1 MHAPPPWP
9 PPSPYGSQQW
19 GAPPPRRSGGAAIG
33 LVLAA
38 VGVLLVLVVGL
49 IGGVAFYTARKRAKK
64 AAPVAVWS
72 DRDSPIP
79 ISSDDPV
86 RGPRDALVTIVVFED
101 FQCPFCKR
109 VEDTLR
115 DVRAIY
121 GDDVRIAWKDNPLP
135 FHQDARPAAI
145 AARGV
150 FELGGNDAFWRWH
163 DRAYAQQNALTQ
175 SSFDRWAR
183 EEGVDVTE
191 LREGI
196 AEHRWDAKIDDNVAL
211 AKMLGATGT
220 PTAFV
225 NGVKVSG
232 AQPLAAWQRVIDDEL
247 SKARAKVASG
257 TPRDRI
263 YVETSQDNY
272 AKPAPPPAPTYPPPT
287 RGAATLVQAVPIA
300 GSPARGPDT
309 ALVTIVVFSDFQ
321 CPFCKRSAPILE
333 RLRKEYGNE
342 LRVVGKNE
350 PLAFH
355 RDAEPAA
362 ELALEARAQ
371 GGDAAF
377 WRAHDMLFDESP
389 KLSNADLLSIAGRL
403 GLDKTKVA
411 TAIATHKHKST
422 IDADA
427 ALAASLGATGTP
439 TFFIN
444 GRKLVGAQPY
454 DAFHDVIEEERPK
467 AKAKLASG
475 TPPNKLYDELV
486 LKGASPPMAPL
497 PPPSTTLGF

>member
-1 MHAPPPWP
+1 M
-9 PPSPYGSQQW
+9 
-19 GAPPPRRSGGAAIG
+19 
-33 LVLAA
+33 L
-38 VGVLLVLVVGL
+38 VGVL
-49 IGGVAFYTARKRAKK
+49 GGVAFYARSKRAKK
-64 AAPVAVWS
+64 AAAVAVWS

-109 VEDTLR
+109 AEDTLR

-121 GDDVRIAWKDNPLP
+121 GNDVRIAWKNNPLP
-135 FHQDARPAAI
+135 FHKDARPAAI

-163 DRAYAQQNALTQ
+163 DRAYAQQSSLTQ
-175 SSFDRWAR
+175 ANFDRWAR
-183 EEGVDVTE
+183 DEGVDVTE
-191 LREGI
+191 LRKGI
-196 AEHRWDAKIDDNVAL
+196 ADFRYDGKIDDDIAL
-211 AKMLGATGT
+211 SKTLGATGT

-232 AQPLAAWQRVIDDEL
+232 AQPLTSWQRVIDDEL
-247 SKARAKVASG
+247 AKARTRVASG
-257 TPRDRI
+257 TPRDRV
-263 YVETSQDNY
+263 YVETSQDNFS
-272 AKPAPPPAPTYPPPT
+272 KPAPTPVPTYPSPT
-287 RGAATLVQAVPIA
+287 HGAATLVQAVPIV

-309 ALVTIVVFSDFQ
+309 ALVTIVVFADFQ
-321 CPFCKRSAPILE
+321 CPFCKRAEPTLD
-333 RLRKEYGNE
+333 RLRKEYGND
-342 LRVVGKNE
+342 LRIVWKNE

-355 RDAEPAA
+355 KDAEPAA

-389 KLSNADLLSIAGRL
+389 KLSNADLLSMAGRL
-403 GLDKTKVA
+403 GLDKGKVS
-411 TAIATHKHKST
+411 TAIATHKYKST

-427 ALAASLGATGTP
+427 ALAASLGASGTP

-454 DAFHDVIEEERPK
+454 DAFHDTIEEERPK

-475 TPPNKLYDELV
+475 TPANKLYDEMV
-486 LKGASPPMAPL
+486 LKGAPPTPAPL
-497 PPPSTTLGF
+497 GF